1 MGKVKAGAM
10 ALIVGLMITAGPLAS
25 GASARPLP
33 KITGKPGHGCPYGAV
48 CVYPRG
54 FSFKPGPE
62 KKNGIFYS
70 YGAHNLHGQYGYHLV
85 YNNQYNVN
93 GVPAGLTLCMGYN
106 GKGSEYAGAIMNDRG
121 WWAPVNLTRVN
132 SITLWLYNLEYY
144 RYVNCGG

>member
-1 MGKVKAGAM
+1 MTQVKLAGL
-10 ALIVGLMITAGPLAS
+10 ALIVGLTATVGLFVG

-33 KITGKPGHGCPYGAV
+33 KIKGKPGHGCPYGAV

-70 YGAHNLHGQYGYHLV
+70 YGAHNLHHQYGYHLV

-93 GVPAGLTLCMGYN
+93 GVAAGVTLCMGYN
-106 GKGSEYAGAIMNDRG
+106 GKGSEFGGPIMNDRG
-121 WWAPVNLTRVN
+121 WWAPVDLTRVN
-132 SITLWLYNLEYY
+132 SITLWLYNLTYY
-144 RYVNCGG
+144 RFVNCGG

>member
-1 MGKVKAGAM
+1 MRQVKLAGL
-10 ALIVGLMITAGPLAS
+10 ALIVGLTATVGLS
-25 GASARPLP
+25 VDGASAKRLP
-33 KITGKPGHGCPYGAV
+33 KIKGKPGHDCPYGAV

-70 YGAHNLHGQYGYHLV
+70 YGAHNLHHQYGYHLV

-93 GVPAGLTLCMGYN
+93 GVAAGVTLCMGYN
-106 GKGSEYAGAIMNDRG
+106 GKGSEFGGPIMNDRG

-132 SITLWLYNLEYY
+132 SITLWLYNLRYY